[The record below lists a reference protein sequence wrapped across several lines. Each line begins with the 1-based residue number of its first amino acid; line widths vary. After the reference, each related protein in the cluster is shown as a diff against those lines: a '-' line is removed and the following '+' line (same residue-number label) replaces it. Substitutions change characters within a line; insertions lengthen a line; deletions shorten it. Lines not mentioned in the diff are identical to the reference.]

1 MQKVM
6 QDNAAVYRTNEVLQE
21 GADKIDAVCDK
32 FADVGVTD
40 RSLVWN
46 TDLIETIELRNLL
59 ANASTTMHGANLRK
73 ESRGAHALEDHP
85 DRDDVNWMKHTMAYF
100 DESTGRSTVDYRPVH
115 SYTLDEEECGY
126 VKPVA
131 RVY

>member
-1 MQKVM
+1 MEMQKVM

-73 ESRGAHALEDHP
+73 ESRGAHALEVRYDTIRH
-85 DRDDVNWMKHTMAYF
+85 DVCVYTHMC
-100 DESTGRSTVDYRPVH
+100 VCVH
-115 SYTLDEEECGY
+115 VHACACVCMY
-126 VKPVA
+126 VCACTAFTKGC
-131 RVY
+131 